1 MEKISFSGIIL
12 ALKAIADA
20 IRALTIATT
29 KAPIQ
34 GKLAFANFSSPS
46 GVFSKVTS
54 TATVDSQTGDIT
66 VDTTNKRIVINQAGV
81 YFVNFGAS
89 IEASTSGS
97 GRAFAIAKNGSQL
110 ADCFFSK
117 DAPGRYAGSLSDCF
131 NFVPGDYIEA
141 QIYQDSGAARV
152 VYTPRLSVFKVS

>member
-1 MEKISFSGIIL
+1 MTSYKGIIRTL
-12 ALKAIADA
+12 QSIADA
-20 IRALTIATT
+20 IRTLTIATT

-34 GKLAFANFSSPS
+34 GKLAFANFTAAS

-66 VDTTNKRIVINQAGV
+66 VDTANKRIVINQAGV

-89 IEASTSGS
+89 IEASAAGS
-97 GRAFAIAKNGSQL
+97 GRAFAIAKNGSQI

-117 DAPGRYAGSLSDCF
+117 DATGRFAGSLADCF

-152 VYTPRLSVFKVS
+152 VYTPRLSVFKIS